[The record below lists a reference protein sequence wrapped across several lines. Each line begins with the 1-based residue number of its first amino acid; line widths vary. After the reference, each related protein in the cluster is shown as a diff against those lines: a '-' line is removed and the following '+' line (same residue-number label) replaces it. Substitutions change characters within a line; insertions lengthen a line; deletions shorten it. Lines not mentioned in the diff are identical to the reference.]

1 MAAGIRVE
9 WEQGVGTGWTW
20 GNGSFGL
27 LGPLR
32 RTWDVEGDDIPA
44 VGEASRPP
52 HNAGRVSSNSQGQG
66 LQEGFG
72 TKRREMVRIAIIE
85 DSEFLRTGL
94 RVALEADGCMEVVGE
109 FGLNE
114 EVVSDVE
121 QLRPDVVLLGVR
133 WPDLN
138 RSALICRLLRS
149 AYAPTRVVMLSP
161 GARENEVLTAIVSGA
176 SGHVSIDVPNHEL
189 VHAVRLAVN
198 GGAHFERGVAERV
211 IGLLEQNRPPLEE
224 GPDLQRLS
232 ARERLI
238 LSMLADGLTNH
249 EIGEGLGIATS
260 TVRNNLTNIRA
271 KLELDS
277 RTKLVR
283 FAYEQGLTRLVTAG
297 FPLHEDTPGVISP
310 PIV

>member
-52 HNAGRVSSNSQGQG
+52 HNAGRVSSNSQRQG

-138 RSALICRLLRS
+138 RSALICRLIRS

-238 LSMLADGLTNH
+238 LSMLADGLT
-249 EIGEGLGIATS
+249 T
-260 TVRNNLTNIRA
+260 
-271 KLELDS
+271 
-277 RTKLVR
+277 
-283 FAYEQGLTRLVTAG
+283 TRLG
-297 FPLHEDTPGVISP
+297 KDWESP
-310 PIV
+310 PPLCATT